1 MTCAMVEEA
10 KCHHHMWGWLQ
21 EVVRS
26 CRGPQDFWG
35 VGACVCVHVCGC
47 VCGGGGGGGT
57 QLGHRGSEFPEAIVW
72 DNSAEAPSWPGHA
85 NLGPNEI

>member
-1 MTCAMVEEA
+1 MPPPHVGMITGSGAE
-10 KCHHHMWGWLQ
+10 LQ
-21 EVVRS
+21 GTSGLLGGGCV
-26 CRGPQDFWG
+26 
-35 VGACVCVHVCGC
+35 CVCVHVCGC

-85 NLGPNEI
+85 NLGTNEI